1 MADMVMA
8 AGVDA
13 ARDLDLQL
21 ADLARPPARSA
32 KRREMSCAIGIERAV
47 ASAQ

>member
-1 MADMVMA
+1 MADVVVA

-13 ARDLDLQL
+13 AGDLDLER
-21 ADLARPPARSA
+21 ADALARAPSPNFWAMRW
-32 KRREMSCAIGIERAV
+32 AIGIERAV

>member
-13 ARDLDLQL
+13 AGDLDLQRPDVAL
-21 ADLARPPARSA
+21 NVEVGEGLGDLLRDGDG
-32 KRREMSCAIGIERAV
+32 RRR
-47 ASAQ
+47 